1 MQNINGYRAPGLQA
15 SQPLPQG
22 PGVSLALSQPQLLR
36 GQTAQAPNPVGFPGT
51 WPLPGPLPPMATR
64 DLLQP
69 GSTSLAET
77 ARLLPL
83 LPVRPPGLS
92 PLSAPPPAPR
102 VSFPAAHPPGGPGA
116 PCSGISPV
124 AGILAPHPGPQDSLK
139 KAPIPR
145 ANLQRKKQLKQQPT
159 KKMERKELP
168 PEHQSLETSF
178 EAFLQLCYL
187 SATDIKT
194 KQKLDEVTQHL
205 EYLYKKLCEGTSADC
220 LYGSQHKYFSSR
232 NAG

>member
-1 MQNINGYRAPGLQA
+1 MTCFCTA
-15 SQPLPQG
+15 S
-22 PGVSLALSQPQLLR
+22 ALSQPQLLR

-102 VSFPAAHPPGGPGA
+102 VSFPAAHPPRGPGA

-124 AGILAPHPGPQDSLK
+124 AGILAPHPGQSSFHGLCLLGHCLPLL
-139 KAPIPR
+139 PFP
-145 ANLQRKKQLKQQPT
+145 
-159 KKMERKELP
+159 LP
-168 PEHQSLETSF
+168 PPGVSF
-178 EAFLQLCYL
+178 L
-187 SATDIKT
+187 SP
-194 KQKLDEVTQHL
+194 DELGPLMSENV
-205 EYLYKKLCEGTSADC
+205 S
-220 LYGSQHKYFSSR
+220 
-232 NAG
+232 